1 MPIKKGKSYFDALVQ
16 AEVLPKQGDMT
27 ACQLTQATKAIFLDK
42 GPAEANAYFNQ
53 HYQTITQKG
62 QTRDELMVKLFDEV
76 FTPQTTLSFEDF
88 KESNLRSSV
97 VAAKVARESFAV
109 AQLNR
114 IITGKSFD
122 QIEQLFQLYAVLK
135 SETELLGSNYMN
147 DAKAELESLNLNQ
160 NQLKKLKQIRERRM
174 ALEFAIGKED
184 VQILHDLANVLK
196 NSKIEVLSKASDT
209 KLQSYMS
216 MFKDMT
222 LEEANQI
229 ISRHDKILAQKQT
242 NEADKTAIMTLAQF
256 NTLVQ
261 SAVQTV
267 ERDVLSGDIPSSN
280 PNFIENWEED
290 QLSSKTSRLV
300 KEAIKPS
307 EDYE

>member
-16 AEVLPKQGDMT
+16 AEVLPKQGDMS